1 MNLSTSYMGLELK
14 NPFIV
19 GSSRISGDKRS
30 IRQCIDAGASAIVL
44 KSIFEEQITLEA
56 ESKLRQFGMGDYYYW
71 FPEAQEKV
79 IGLSLEARLKKYLE
93 FVGDIKAESDV
104 PVISSI
110 NCVTPDK
117 WPRFAAAI
125 QDAGA
130 DALELN
136 IAILPFDTSRN
147 SLDIEKLYAEIV
159 KAVVKEV
166 TIPVSVKLGYYFTNL
181 CHMAEELVQC
191 GASGLVLFNRYLR
204 PDIDIR
210 NLHVIADDYLSKPEE
225 TNVPLRWIG
234 LMTGKKLACDLVAST
249 GVHSHE
255 QAIKHLLVGASA
267 VQLCSTLYIHGNHVI
282 KELVEGLE
290 KWMEQHRFRTLD
302 DFRGKSLNYQTVEVS
317 FERVQFMK
325 RDFE

>member
-1 MNLSTSYMGLELK
+1 MGLELK

-19 GSSRISGDKRS
+19 GSSRITGDKRS

-56 ESKLRQFGMGDYYYW
+56 ESQLRQSGIGEYYYW
-71 FPEAQEKV
+71 FQEAREKV
-79 IGLSLEARLKKYLE
+79 VGLSLEARLEKYLE
-93 FVGDIKAESDV
+93 FVGDMKAESDV
-104 PVISSI
+104 PIISSI
-110 NCVTPDK
+110 NCVTPDR
-117 WPRFAAAI
+117 WPRFASAI
-125 QDAGA
+125 QEAGA

-136 IAILPFDTSRN
+136 IAILPFNASVK
-147 SLDIEKLYAEIV
+147 SHEIEKLYTEIV
-159 KAVVKEV
+159 KAVVNEV
-166 TIPVSVKLGYYFTNL
+166 SIPVSVKLGYYFTNL
-181 CHMAEELVQC
+181 CHMAEELVNC
-191 GASGLVLFNRYLR
+191 GAAGLVLFNRYLR

-210 NLHVIADDYLSKPEE
+210 NLNVIADDYLSKPEE
-225 TNVPLRWIG
+225 TNVPMRWIG
-234 LMTGKKLACDLVAST
+234 LMTGKNLACDLVAST

-255 QAIKHLLVGASA
+255 QAIKHLLVGARA

-282 KELVEGLE
+282 RELVEGLD
-290 KWMEQHRFRTLD
+290 KWMGEHKFNTLD